1 MGARGRPRARA
12 GERPERGVA
21 ERGARDNYIAV
32 EISKSKITV
41 VTKWEIVYSVPPHN

>member
-1 MGARGRPRARA
+1 MRADARAPAQARGQRRRGAGLGAR
-12 GERPERGVA
+12 ETI
-21 ERGARDNYIAV
+21 IAV